1 MSVDTIR
8 RRGFLQVTTKRAWG
22 AEIQNREEKFE
33 LKRRAVLHSAAR
45 ILLRIGYDALSLADI
60 AVDLHVA
67 KPTIYYYFR
76 NKDEIVHELMEL
88 AVAAFLDP
96 SDHPEDFPD
105 REGLSGARRFELF
118 VRRCVRVTSDNVGA
132 CLFSVY
138 PNQLPA
144 GPRHDI
150 DVLGQ
155 PVVQWAERIIKDG
168 LADGSIAPCEPALV
182 YHFMLNGLRAVRV
195 LHEIGQGTFED
206 IADGI
211 VALLA
216 NGIQSRA

>member
-1 MSVDTIR
+1 
-8 RRGFLQVTTKRAWG
+8 VTTKRAWG

-45 ILLRIGYDALSLADI
+45 ILLKIGYDALSLADI

-76 NKDEIVHELMEL
+76 NKDEIVRELMEM

-105 REGLSGARRFELF
+105 KEELSGAKRFELF
-118 VRRCVRVTSDNVGA
+118 VRRCVRVTSNDVVGA
-132 CLFSVY
+132 CLFAVY

-144 GPRHDI
+144 EIRHDI

-155 PVVQWAERIIKDG
+155 PVVQCAERVIKDG
-168 LADGSIAPCEPALV
+168 LADGSIGRCDPALV
-182 YHFMLNGLRAVRV
+182 YHFMLNGLRGVHV
-195 LHEIGQGTFED
+195 LHELGHGTFEE

-211 VALLA
+211 VAMLA
-216 NGIQSRA
+216 NGICPRA